1 MRNLLLVAAVALSTT
16 GCGIIYKQPIYQG
29 NLIREDA
36 VAKLQVGQS
45 KQQVTALLGTPSV
58 PDPFHAQRWD
68 YTSTERVNRLGRTD
82 VKNFVVY
89 FENDVVT
96 RWEGDYFPANDK
108 ALAQQT
114 VRQFGRNLPKD
125 KKKKGGRR
133 ATLPVLR
140 TGLGDQPPRARRRR
154 LSLGSAC
161 RTRSSSTRSPSSSTC
176 CGRAST
182 PCTATAGQ
190 SALPSSPAAATA
202 SALSLIHI

>member
-45 KQQVTALLGTPSV
+45 KQQVTALLGTPSI

-68 YTSTERVNRLGRTD
+68 YTSSQRVNRLGH
-82 VKNFVVY
+82 
-89 FENDVVT
+89 
-96 RWEGDYFPANDK
+96 YFPDNDK

-125 KKKKGGRR
+125 KKKKGR
-133 ATLPVLR
+133 
-140 TGLGDQPPRARRRR
+140 
-154 LSLGSAC
+154 
-161 RTRSSSTRSPSSSTC
+161 
-176 CGRAST
+176 
-182 PCTATAGQ
+182 
-190 SALPSSPAAATA
+190 
-202 SALSLIHI
+202 